1 MDGRIALPLPADGSP
16 INDGPTSYGPVNGT
30 DGRTALHYAIAS
42 IPVPGAPPRT
52 TDAGAA
58 IGLSFL
64 DSALRLNHVRRL
76 TERLT
81 MCGG

>member
-1 MDGRIALPLPADGSP
+1 M
-16 INDGPTSYGPVNGT
+16 
-30 DGRTALHYAIAS
+30 DGRTALRYAVAS
-42 IPVPGAPPRT
+42 IPLPGAPPLM

-76 TERLT
+76 TERLSVVDHRVARRVT
-81 MCGG
+81 QVDVSLRPVSYTHLTLPTN